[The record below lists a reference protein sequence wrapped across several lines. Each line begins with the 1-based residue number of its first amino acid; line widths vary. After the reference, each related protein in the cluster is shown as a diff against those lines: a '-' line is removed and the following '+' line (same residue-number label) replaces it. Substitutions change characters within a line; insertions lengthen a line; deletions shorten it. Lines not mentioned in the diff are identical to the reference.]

1 MRLLLLHMHK
11 SGFVNIIG
19 KPNVGKSTLMNA
31 FLGEKLSIVT
41 KKAQTTRHRIRGIM
55 NGEVTED
62 AGKIEYQI
70 VYSDTPGIVDAHYK
84 LHEAMMNFVNEA
96 LNDADV
102 ILFVIEIRD
111 KNPIDAKTL
120 AKLKNQKCPVL
131 VLINKI
137 DLGVQD
143 LLEKKV
149 EEWKELLPNAEV
161 IPVSALEKF
170 NTDYVLKRIISLLP
184 EAPPYFPKDELTD
197 KSQRF
202 FISEIIR
209 EQIFLH
215 YHEEIP
221 YSAEVVVEE
230 FKEDVPLKNV
240 TKDNATITRIRAII
254 YVMREGQKAI
264 LIGKG
269 GSALKNIG
277 TKARAEIELFLG
289 TDGIRSPS
297 VKADKKVFLD
307 LFVKVEKNWRDD
319 AKGLKRFGYIE

>member
-1 MRLLLLHMHK
+1 
-11 SGFVNIIG
+11 
-19 KPNVGKSTLMNA
+19 MNA

-41 KKAQTTRHRIRGIM
+41 KKAQTTRHRIRGII

-62 AGKIEYQI
+62 SNQVEYQI
-70 VYSDTPGIVDAHYK
+70 VYSDTPGIVDPHYK
-84 LHEAMMNFVNEA
+84 LHEAMMHFVNEA

-102 ILFVIEIRD
+102 VLFVIEIRD
-111 KNPIDAKTL
+111 KNPIDEKTL
-120 AKLKNQKCPVL
+120 SKLREQECPVL

-137 DLGVQD
+137 DLGFQE

-149 EEWKELLPNAEV
+149 EEWKGLLPKAEV

-170 NTDYVLKRIISLLP
+170 NTDYVFKRIISLLP

-221 YSAEVVVEE
+221 YSAEVVIEE
-230 FKEDVPLKNV
+230 FKEDVPLKNI
-240 TKDNATITRIRAII
+240 TKDAKTITRIRAII
-254 YVMREGQKAI
+254 YVMREGQQAI

-289 TDGIRSPS
+289 
-297 VKADKKVFLD
+297 KKVFLETI
-307 LFVKVEKNWRDD
+307 VKVEKDWRE
-319 AKGLKRFGYIE
+319 KESKLKKFGYLE

>member
-1 MRLLLLHMHK
+1 
-11 SGFVNIIG
+11 
-19 KPNVGKSTLMNA
+19 MNA

-62 AGKIEYQI
+62 SKKVEYQI
-70 VYSDTPGIVDAHYK
+70 VYSDTPGIVDVHYK
-84 LHEAMMNFVNEA
+84 LHGAMMNFVSEA
-96 LNDADV
+96 LDDADV

-120 AKLKNQKCPVL
+120 AKLKNQNCPVL

-170 NTDYVLKRIISLLP
+170 NTDYILKRIISLLP

-240 TKDNATITRIRAII
+240 TKDSKTITRIRAII

-289 TDGIRSPS
+289 
-297 VKADKKVFLD
+297 KKVFLETI
-307 LFVKVEKNWRDD
+307 VKVEKDWRDD

>member
-1 MRLLLLHMHK
+1 
-11 SGFVNIIG
+11 
-19 KPNVGKSTLMNA
+19 MNA

-55 NGEVTED
+55 NGEVTENS
-62 AGKIEYQI
+62 KKVEYQI
-70 VYSDTPGIVDAHYK
+70 VYSDTPGIVEAHYK

-111 KNPIDAKTL
+111 KNPIDEKTL
-120 AKLKNQKCPVL
+120 SKLRKQKCPVL

-137 DLGVQD
+137 DLGAQD
-143 LLEKKV
+143 LLEMKV

-202 FISEIIR
+202 FISEIVR

-221 YSAEVVVEE
+221 YSTEVVVEE

-289 TDGIRSPS
+289 
-297 VKADKKVFLD
+297 KKVFLETI
-307 LFVKVEKNWRDD
+307 VKVEKDWRND